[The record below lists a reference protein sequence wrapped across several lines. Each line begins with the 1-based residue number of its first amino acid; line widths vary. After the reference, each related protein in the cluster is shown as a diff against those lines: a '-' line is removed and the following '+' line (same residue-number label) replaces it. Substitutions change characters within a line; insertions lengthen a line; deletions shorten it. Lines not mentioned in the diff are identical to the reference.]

1 MPADRSGAE
10 GVGMEPE
17 LSLRRVAAALLGTL
31 ACGLVTASAP
41 PRAASELPA
50 QLSATGLYADLRADR
65 VAKGVRSFTPQYPLW
80 SDGSLKRRWLWLPPG
95 TRIDASRTDAWQFP
109 PGTRLW
115 KEFSMGRRVE
125 TRLIERLADGQWRY
139 ATYVWREDGSD
150 ADLAPERGIAAHP
163 VAGAPKGRYRILAR
177 DDCRACHE
185 AAPVPVL
192 GVSALQ
198 LSPDRDPHAANA
210 VPPADGDLDLAGL
223 QRLGLLS
230 GLDRGLRRSPPRI
243 PARTPDE
250 RAALGYLHGNCG
262 HCHNRDGAEPRLPL
276 DLVLAQ
282 PARPSLKAEDIV
294 AELQRTPLR
303 YRRPGAERLLVPGD
317 AAHSVLALRLGSIDA
332 VTRMPPLG
340 TTLVDPQGLALVRRW
355 IDALPPTDP
364 PGESP

>member
-230 GLDRGLRRSPPRI
+230 GLACGVRRRAFPRAHPTSAPRSATCMATAATATTATAPSLGCRWTWCSRSPR
-243 PARTPDE
+243 
-250 RAALGYLHGNCG
+250 
-262 HCHNRDGAEPRLPL
+262 
-276 DLVLAQ
+276 
-282 PARPSLKAEDIV
+282 
-294 AELQRTPLR
+294 
-303 YRRPGAERLLVPGD
+303 
-317 AAHSVLALRLGSIDA
+317 
-332 VTRMPPLG
+332 
-340 TTLVDPQGLALVRRW
+340 VRR
-355 IDALPPTDP
+355 
-364 PGESP
+364 